1 MIFGNQMGN
10 VPDDRD
16 GFRFR
21 GGSRVLDL
29 AATLQ
34 ARLASV
40 PRDLLANPQDLD
52 RWLISAGFVSSAP
65 SATEA
70 DLAAAREL
78 REAIFTLASSLR
90 NPLLDAEACRVL
102 NGIAARQAATPL
114 LTADGR
120 VEQRGQVSDL
130 LASLAREAVHL
141 FGGHD
146 SSRIKQCQAAS
157 CSIFFVDTSRSGD
170 RRWCSMSGC
179 GNKAKV
185 AEFRR
190 RKRRSGGG
198 V

>member
-1 MIFGNQMGN
+1 MTLGNQTGN

-34 ARLASV
+34 ARLASA

-70 DLAAAREL
+70 DLATARAL
-78 REAIFTLASSLR
+78 REAIFTLASSLQ

-102 NGIAARQAATPL
+102 NGIAARQA
-114 LTADGR
+114 
-120 VEQRGQVSDL
+120 
-130 LASLAREAVHL
+130 
-141 FGGHD
+141 
-146 SSRIKQCQAAS
+146 
-157 CSIFFVDTSRSGD
+157 
-170 RRWCSMSGC
+170 
-179 GNKAKV
+179 
-185 AEFRR
+185 
-190 RKRRSGGG
+190 
-198 V
+198 